1 MVPVDRIDHVSRAY
15 EAIYPRQYIAYRAT
29 PSADSPGANSPSL
42 LSPPAVTIDGNLD
55 KPFWND
61 VEWSEDFVDIA
72 TDTTPKFRTKVKM
85 RWDDDF
91 LYVGAYMEETDVW
104 GTLTEHNS
112 VIFHDNDFEVFVDA
126 DGSNHNYKEFEINAL
141 GTTWS
146 LLLNKPYGDSGG
158 ENSKRVDADGYDME
172 PLLQSAT
179 KVYPNDAI
187 NQPGIPNTYWT
198 AEIALPISKLMER
211 NSLAKKPADG
221 VFWRLN
227 FSRVQWGF
235 KLNADGQY
243 EKDPCCQS
251 CATPG
256 SAAEDNW
263 VWSKQG
269 EVAMHLP
276 ERWGLLQFESKDKSD
291 DTARHYEEWPSR
303 CAAMAIYYA
312 MKGYHEKEGKYTTD
326 IEALK
331 PYSKPPFPICEE
343 AEIAINITTDGYE
356 AKSTLASYTAS
367 VNEERYLVVS
377 TQKCLTSQM

>member
-1 MVPVDRIDHVSRAY
+1 MVPKTDHASRPY
-15 EAIYPRQYIAYRAT
+15 DAIYPRQYIAYRAPLT
-29 PSADSPGANSPSL
+29 IAPDSSSQ
-42 LSPPAVTIDGNLD
+42 SVSPAVTIDGNLD

-61 VEWSEDFVDIA
+61 VGWSEDFVDIA
-72 TDTTPKFRTKVKM
+72 TETPPKFRTRVKM
-85 RWDDDF
+85 RWDDEF
-91 LYVGAYMEETDVW
+91 LYVGAYMQETDVW

-112 VIFHDNDFEVFVDA
+112 VIYHDNDFEVFVDT
-126 DGSNHNYKEFEINAL
+126 DGTNHNYKEFEINAH

-146 LLLNKPYGDSGG
+146 LLLNKPYDDGGG
-158 ENSKRVDADGYDME
+158 ENSKREDPNGYDME
-172 PLLQSAT
+172 PPLQSAT

-187 NQPGIPNTYWT
+187 NQPGITNTHWT
-198 AEIALPISKLMER
+198 TEIALPLSKLMER
-211 NSLAKKPADG
+211 NPLAKNPAGG
-221 VFWRLN
+221 VFWRVN

-235 KLNADGQY
+235 NLNANGQY

-263 VWSKQG
+263 VWTKQG

-276 ERWGLLQFESKDKSD
+276 ERWGIVQFESELGS
-291 DTARHYEEWPSR
+291 ARAFYEEWPSR

-312 MKGYHEKEGKYTTD
+312 MKGYHEKEGMYTTD

-331 PYSKPPFPICEE
+331 PFSKPPFPISEE
-343 AEIAINITTDGYE
+343 AFMLINLKAEGYE
-356 AKSTLASYTAS
+356 AKATIASFTAT

-377 TQKCLTSQM
+377 TQKCSTSQTKCE